1 MFWRIKVETH
11 DSVQFL
17 RELDIVADLETLH
30 QMRLQT
36 IGMPDTPDGGFAQAR
51 RGRHTARAPVRGVER
66 FLLGRLVNHLGGAVL
81 SDGARPAGARCVFF
95 QSGTFGTEIKGTP
108 SRMPGALRGPRRGC
122 VW

>member
-1 MFWRIKVETH
+1 
-11 DSVQFL
+11 
-17 RELDIVADLETLH
+17 
-30 QMRLQT
+30 
-36 IGMPDTPDGGFAQAR
+36 
-51 RGRHTARAPVRGVER
+51 VRGVER